1 MLVQNHYD
9 RDIRVRR
16 KAEAL
21 VAAGYAV
28 DVLALQTSVSKVKNY
43 RLCGVNVETVRLG
56 KKRGSLIRYLFEYLA
71 FFVWA
76 FFRLSARMSQRRY
89 AVVDVNNLPDFL
101 VFATA
106 CAKWRG
112 AKIVFDMHEI
122 TPEFYIS
129 KYGIREDSVLI
140 GLLKRIEKMSF
151 NFADHVIT
159 INAPVTRLLA
169 GRGLPPVKATEI
181 MNSADESLFEKTSKS
196 PAPTQPGKE
205 QPQFVMM
212 YHGTLT
218 NIYGLDI
225 AIEAF
230 GLAQKEIPGAQ
241 FWILGNGPEK
251 PALEALACKA
261 GLENQVRFIGGVR
274 PEEVLQWLSRCDVGV
289 LPTRRDIF
297 LDFSFPNKLS
307 EYIIMGKAVISS
319 RLAAIRHYFSEE
331 GLSFFEPNNPVDL
344 ARQMTLLYKD
354 KSLRAQ
360 FAAKAKQEYLPIRWD
375 VMKQRYL
382 KMMDDITG
390 HGTVLGDAQRP
401 WSSEPASVKA
411 ESGLPHPAQANLK

>member
-1 MLVQNHYD
+1 MLVQNYYD
-9 RDIRVRR
+9 ADIRVRR

-21 VAAGYAV
+21 VVAGYAV
-28 DVLALQTSVSKVKNY
+28 DVLALRSSLSKSKHY

-56 KKRGSLIRYLFEYLA
+56 KRRGSLVRYFFEYVA
-71 FFVWA
+71 FFIWA
-76 FFRLSARMSQRRY
+76 FFKLSARMSQRHY

-101 VFATA
+101 VFAGA
-106 CAKWRG
+106 YAKRRG

-129 KYGIREDSVLI
+129 KYGIREDSMLI

-159 INAPVTRLLA
+159 INAPMTRLLA
-169 GRGLPPVKATEI
+169 GRGLSPAKVTEI
-181 MNSADESLFEKTSKS
+181 MNSADESLFEKVPKC
-196 PAPTQPGKE
+196 PAPTRPGEE

-218 NIYGLDI
+218 HIYGLDI

-230 GLAQKEIPGAQ
+230 GLARKEIPGAQ

-251 PALEALACKA
+251 PALEALASKA
-261 GLENQVRFIGGVR
+261 GSENQVRFIGSVR
-274 PEEVLQWLSRCDVGV
+274 PEEVTQWLSRCDVGV

-297 LDFSFPNKLS
+297 LDFSFSNKLS
-307 EYIIMGKAVISS
+307 EYIIMGKAVISA
-319 RLAAIRHYFSEE
+319 RLKAIRYYFSEE
-331 GLSFFEPNNPVDL
+331 GLSFFEPNNSADL
-344 ARQMTLLYKD
+344 AKQMALLYRD

-360 FAAKAKQEYLPIRWD
+360 FAAKARQEYGPIRWD
-375 VMKQRYL
+375 VMRRRYL

-390 HGTVLGDAQRP
+390 HGTVLGDAQRAR
-401 WSSEPASVKA
+401 SSEGASVKA
-411 ESGLPHPAQANLK
+411 ESGLPHPAQTILK